1 MINNELAKNWEAIVN
16 FNSKIEITDNPI
28 ELTDKVK
35 IPLTPIEINAY
46 LLYYLFQEFYPKF
59 INDQLNVID
68 LIISDYEIDNI
79 VLGAYLY
86 NMNKPG
92 IHENIKE
99 IDVKDFKLKF
109 KDLDNRERLLSN
121 IQSSI
126 LKKYGKKITNFRILR
141 KRGLDLINRHMENK
155 DKSSFSTLIGSLLD
169 LTQTLIENNLF
180 IFYPQPPIINFL
192 KEFYLILKN
201 IKISQVYHYF
211 SELISNE
218 HLCLVL
224 KTKVNPIALNWKKSA
239 QKNKSDAK
247 ELSISW
253 IKINEKEQLDLE
265 KTRLELNCQQI
276 ISIDLLI
283 LINYFIE
290 IVESSFPI
298 SQEKLKLLLQ
308 KFFFGVRTYQ
318 THWDISPPPLFSNF
332 LVRYLLKIFGIDF
345 NLNKL
350 SHWAIPEFIFSII
363 NPYGGIV
370 GKILLILSDRDS
382 KSRNKTNFILL
393 NFENGTIISIEKMQL
408 PESELDLATSNLTQ
422 LRIDASKNL
431 GFLSSIIKIDK
442 KLLQYFIEG
451 YLMKIHKFNIFK
463 LVKLIKLLKNP
474 LYFEVN
480 PPIPIYTLI
489 RSKGIYTLIKKLLWI
504 LIDKHNF

>member
-1 MINNELAKNWEAIVN
+1 MINKDLAKNWEAIVN

-109 KDLDNRERLLSN
+109 KDLDNHERLLSN
-121 IQSSI
+121 IQSLI
-126 LKKYGKKITNFRILR
+126 LKKYGVKLTNFRILR
-141 KRGLDLINRHMENK
+141 KRGLDLINRYMENK
-155 DKSSFSTLIGSLLD
+155 DKSSISTLIGSLLD
-169 LTQTLIENNLF
+169 LTQTLIENNL
-180 IFYPQPPIINFL
+180 IILYPEPPIINFL
-192 KEFYLILKN
+192 KEFYLILNNLKL
-201 IKISQVYHYF
+201 SQVYLYLTKF
-211 SELISNE
+211 IQNE
-218 HLCLVL
+218 KVGLVL
-224 KTKVNPIALNWKKSA
+224 KSKVSPIALNWKNTSQKS
-239 QKNKSDAK
+239 KSDVND
-247 ELSISW
+247 LSISW
-253 IKINEKEQLDLE
+253 INIREKEKLDLE
-265 KTRLELNCQQI
+265 KVRLELNCQQI

-290 IVESSFPI
+290 IIESSFPI

-308 KFFFGVRTYQ
+308 KFLFGVRSYQ
-318 THWDISPPPLFSNF
+318 THWDISPRPLFSNF

-350 SHWAIPEFIFSII
+350 SHWAIPEFLFSII

-382 KSRNKTNFILL
+382 KFHNSPPIILL
-393 NFENGTIISIEKMQL
+393 CLENGTITSIEQIQL
-408 PESELDLATSNLTQ
+408 PESELELATSNLSQ
-422 LRIDASKNL
+422 LRINASKNI
-431 GFLSSIIKIDK
+431 GFVSLIIKIDK
-442 KLLQYFIEG
+442 KVLQYIIEG
-451 YLMKIHKFNIFK
+451 YLAKIHKFNIFK
-463 LVKLIKLLKNP
+463 IVKLVKLLKNP

-489 RSKGIYTLIKKLLWI
+489 KSKGIYMLIKKLLWI